1 VRRRILAAVVAALL
15 VALVVQGASL
25 AGWLGGDDP
34 RAMTV
39 TADFVDTTGL
49 YVGNDVTYL
58 GVPIGQVVDV
68 EPHGA
73 SMKVV
78 MHLDPG
84 TTIPRDAGAEILQ
97 SSLVTDRYV
106 ELGPAYTGGPTLPSG
121 ANIDVR
127 HTRSP
132 AGVDEIA
139 SSIDRL
145 VKALDGT
152 LGSGPGGSGIARM
165 LAATAH
171 TLRGNGG
178 ALRAALSGGQGALEV
193 LTGKKDAL
201 ARVSRELLTLVDVLA
216 RRDARIRTFT
226 HRSDA
231 TLGVLSAQRGEIVA
245 TIRSLS
251 QLTRLAGAFLR
262 RNGDVLGADLKG
274 IDQVVGIVRSH
285 QASLGEA
292 WDVMPAG
299 AQNIVR
305 AYDWKLQRMRV
316 ALTFNA
322 GPFSGIF
329 RNHACNALVDTLAA
343 GLGLCD
349 QLVRPDSTG
358 SLDPLLDA
366 LFFDALPGAV
376 P

>member
-1 VRRRILAAVVAALL
+1 MKRRIVTAVA
-15 VALVVQGASL
+15 VALVVAVCLQGARV

-34 RAMTV
+34 AAMTV
-39 TADFVDTTGL
+39 TADFIDTTGL
-49 YVGNDVTYL
+49 YVGNKVTYL
-58 GVPIGQVVDV
+58 GVPIGRVVEV

-78 MHLDPG
+78 MHLDGDTPL
-84 TTIPRDAGAEILQ
+84 PRDAGAEILQ

-106 ELGPAYTGGPTLPSG
+106 EIGPAYTGGPTLAAG
-121 ANIDVR
+121 ANIDAR

-145 VKALDGT
+145 VKALDGS
-152 LGSGPGGSGIARM
+152 LGSGPSGSGISRM

-171 TLRGNGG
+171 TLRGNGA
-178 ALRAALSGGQGALEV
+178 ALRSALSGGRGALEV
-193 LTGKKDAL
+193 LTGKRDAL
-201 ARVSRELLTLVDVLA
+201 GRVSRDLLALVDVLA
-216 RRDARIRTFT
+216 RRDKRIRTFT
-226 HRSDA
+226 RRSDA
-231 TLGVLSAQRGEIVA
+231 TLGVLSAQRGEIVS
-245 TIRSLS
+245 TIRALS
-251 QLTRLAGAFLR
+251 QLTRLASGFLR

-274 IDQVVGIVRSH
+274 IDQVVGIVRDN

-299 AQNIVR
+299 AENIAR
-305 AYDWKLQRMRV
+305 AYDWKLKRMRV
-316 ALTFNA
+316 ALTFSA
-322 GPFSGIF
+322 GPFSSLI
-329 RNHACNALVDTLAA
+329 RSHTCHVLVDALAVA
-343 GLGLCD
+343 DGLCD
-349 QLVRPDSTG
+349 SLVQPDGGG